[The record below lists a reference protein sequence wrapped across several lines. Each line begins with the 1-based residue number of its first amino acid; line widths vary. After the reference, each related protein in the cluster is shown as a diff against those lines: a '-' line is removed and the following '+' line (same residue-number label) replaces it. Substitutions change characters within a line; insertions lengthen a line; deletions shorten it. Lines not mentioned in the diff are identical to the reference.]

1 MPNWNENELTI
12 TGSDVYKVLETI
24 RSESID
30 DQDKRIL
37 DFNRII
43 PYPQIYRE
51 LDKRAEEYREKLHA
65 IAGDDPQ
72 RQQKLEALGAEYDVE
87 PGAPWIKDGFNSG
100 GYEWCC
106 SMWGT
111 KWQPTNIHLTTH
123 ADPSQPLRKLSTC
136 AYCQTV
142 HKTEAMIVLTC
153 QQCGSPLPD
162 AEPIQAFLE
171 FDTAWSPP
179 IPVIE
184 KLASMFPDHIF
195 ELKYFEGGMGF
206 SGHARWSE
214 GSEEFHHQY
223 EYSGPRGG

>member
-1 MPNWNENELTI
+1 MPNWTENELTI
-12 TGSDVYKVLETI
+12 SGPDVNKVLETI
-24 RSESID
+24 RSDSIH

-43 PYPQIYRE
+43 PYPQIYRDM
-51 LDKRAEEYREKLHA
+51 DKRAEEYREKFA
-65 IAGDDPQ
+65 DIENDDPE
-72 RQQKLEALGAEYDVE
+72 RQQKLEALGAEYGVE
-87 PGAPWIKDGFNSG
+87 PGTPWIADGYNSG
-100 GYEWCC
+100 GYEWACDNW
-106 SMWGT
+106 MT
-111 KWQPTNIHLTTH
+111 KWNACHVHLTTH
-123 ADPSQPLRKLSTC
+123 ADSSKPLNKTSKC
-136 AYCQTV
+136 AYCGTV

-153 QQCGSPLPD
+153 QQCGSPLLD

-179 IPVIE
+179 IPVIA
-184 KLASMFPDHIF
+184 KLASMFPDHTF

-214 GSEEFHHQY
+214 GDEEFHHQY